1 MADPRR
7 NPGGAQAP
15 LDAVP
20 RAEHEAALA
29 AQRATHEA
37 ALAAAAF
44 ATDEAL
50 ATQRAI
56 FDASSAEREA
66 AVAALRAEHEA
77 ALAEASTRAQG
88 ELDALRARFDRAW
101 AERERQ
107 LEAEAARPLPRLGP
121 VSGTPVAMAAAAGPR
136 VRHARAHIH
145 CRVDGRPTVIP
156 AGEPIPDG
164 ADLTGVAPDA
174 IEEH

>member
-7 NPGGAQAP
+7 NPGGAQTP

-37 ALAAAAF
+37 ALAA
-44 ATDEAL
+44 
-50 ATQRAI
+50 QRAASDELSQR
-56 FDASSAEREA
+56 FDRAWAEREA
-66 AVAALRAEHEA
+66 AVAALRAEREA

-88 ELDALRARFDRAW
+88 ELDALRARFDEAW

-121 VSGTPVAMAAAAGPR
+121 ISGAPVAMARTLRPR
-136 VRHARAHIH
+136 RARAHIH

>member
-7 NPGGAQAP
+7 NPGGAQTP

-56 FDASSAEREA
+56 FDASWAEREA
-66 AVAALRAEHEA
+66 AVAALRATHEA
-77 ALAEASTRAQG
+77 ALAAASARAQG
-88 ELDALRARFDRAW
+88 ELDALRRRFDGAW

-121 VSGTPVAMAAAAGPR
+121 VSGTPVAMARTPVLRRA
-136 VRHARAHIH
+136 HAHIH